1 MQRLHRLPHSTAQH
15 TTEDPA
21 MARTRKR
28 KPLESGETVARK
40 IWLAG
45 LGAYGKSVEDAHGQI
60 DKASQE
66 ASKFFHDLVN
76 KGQSIEDHS
85 REALKERISEAKG
98 RISEARERIS
108 EAAGS
113 NTRSVEEMIGRV
125 RERMGVDEGVHTRLD
140 ALARQ
145 VNALAQKVTGLSLRK
160 GTAQSRAGK
169 GAAGAAKP
177 AGRRSAAKGE
187 ARKPAA
193 RAAAKPV
200 ARKPAAKSAA
210 GKAGAMPVR
219 RGRPPKTPRA

>member
-1 MQRLHRLPHSTAQH
+1 
-15 TTEDPA
+15 

-28 KPLESGETVARK
+28 KPLESRETVARK

-108 EAAGS
+108 EVAGS

-125 RERMGVDEGVHTRLD
+125 RERMGVDDSVHTRLD

-145 VNALAQKVTGLSLRK
+145 VNALAQKVTGLTLRK
-160 GTAQSRAGK
+160 GT
-169 GAAGAAKP
+169 
-177 AGRRSAAKGE
+177 AKGE
-187 ARKPAA
+187 ARKPAG

-200 ARKPAAKSAA
+200 ARKPAARAAVRKAAAKPAA
-210 GKAGAMPVR
+210 GKAGATPAR
-219 RGRPPKTPRA
+219 RGRPPKTSR

>member
-1 MQRLHRLPHSTAQH
+1 
-15 TTEDPA
+15 

-66 ASKFFHDLVN
+66 ASKFFHDLVS

-98 RISEARERIS
+98 MISGARERIS
-108 EAAGS
+108 EAADS

-125 RERMGVDEGVHTRLD
+125 RERMGVDDAVHTRLD

-160 GTAQSRAGK
+160 G
-169 GAAGAAKP
+169 AAK
-177 AGRRSAAKGE
+177 AR
-187 ARKPAA
+187 ARKPPA
-193 RAAAKPV
+193 RAAAKPA
-200 ARKPAAKSAA
+200 ARKPAAKAPVRKSAVKPA
-210 GKAGAMPVR
+210 ARKPGATSGR
-219 RGRPPKTPRA
+219 RGRPPKSAR

>member
-1 MQRLHRLPHSTAQH
+1 
-15 TTEDPA
+15 

-125 RERMGVDEGVHTRLD
+125 RERMGVDDSVHTRLD
-140 ALARQ
+140 ALARHTLAHG
-145 VNALAQKVTGLSLRK
+145 VRLAYHHHMGAYVETPADVDALMAHTGPEVGLLFDT
-160 GTAQSRAGK
+160 GHMTFAG
-169 GAAGAAKP
+169 GD
-177 AGRRSAAKGE
+177 
-187 ARKPAA
+187 
-193 RAAAKPV
+193 AAAMLAKHVDRVCHVHCKDVRKDVLAATPD
-200 ARKPAAKSAA
+200 ARVQLAVISYDD
-210 GKAGAMPVR
+210 
-219 RGRPPKTPRA
+219 

>member
-1 MQRLHRLPHSTAQH
+1 
-15 TTEDPA
+15 

-66 ASKFFHDLVN
+66 ASKFFHDLVS

-85 REALKERISEAKG
+85 REALKERISEAKEM
-98 RISEARERIS
+98 ISEARERIS
-108 EAAGS
+108 EAADS

-125 RERMGVDEGVHTRLD
+125 RERMGVDDAVHMRLD

-145 VNALAQKVTGLSLRK
+145 VNALAQKVPRRRPRSASPRRSPPH
-160 GTAQSRAGK
+160 ARRARRRP
-169 GAAGAAKP
+169 AA
-177 AGRRSAAKGE
+177 AGRRSPRAERLRSQSALD
-187 ARKPAA
+187 AA
-193 RAAAKPV
+193 R
-200 ARKPAAKSAA
+200 
-210 GKAGAMPVR
+210 KAGAS
-219 RGRPPKTPRA
+219 PPPCTVIALPEM

>member
-1 MQRLHRLPHSTAQH
+1 
-15 TTEDPA
+15 

-28 KPLESGETVARK
+28 KLPESNETVARK

-45 LGAYGKSVEDAHGQI
+45 LGAYGKSIEDAHGQI

-85 REALKERISEAKG
+85 REALRERLSEARD

-113 NTRSVEEMIGRV
+113 NTRTVEEMIGRV
-125 RERMGVDEGVHTRLD
+125 RERMGVDDSVHARLD

-145 VNALAQKVTGLSLRK
+145 VNALARKVTGLSLGKGKAAPARAGKPAGTTRK
-160 GTAQSRAGK
+160 AAGAAPAKRRAAVPAGTRKPAGK
-169 GAAGAAKP
+169 GAASP
-177 AGRRSAAKGE
+177 ASRRQARGGRTPKR
-187 ARKPAA
+187 ARD
-193 RAAAKPV
+193 
-200 ARKPAAKSAA
+200 
-210 GKAGAMPVR
+210 
-219 RGRPPKTPRA
+219 

>member
-1 MQRLHRLPHSTAQH
+1 
-15 TTEDPA
+15 

-28 KPLESGETVARK
+28 KLPESNETVARK

-45 LGAYGKSVEDAHGQI
+45 LGAYGKSIEDAHGQI

-85 REALKERISEAKG
+85 REALRERLSEARD

-113 NTRSVEEMIGRV
+113 NTRTVEEMIGRV
-125 RERMGVDEGVHTRLD
+125 RERMGVDDSVHARLD

-145 VNALAQKVTGLSLRK
+145 VSALARKVTGLSLGKGKATPAKRRAAAPSGTRK
-160 GTAQSRAGK
+160 PAGK
-169 GAAGAAKP
+169 GAAGPGSRRPAGKGAAKP
-177 AGRRSAAKGE
+177 ARGGRTPKR
-187 ARKPAA
+187 ARD
-193 RAAAKPV
+193 
-200 ARKPAAKSAA
+200 
-210 GKAGAMPVR
+210 
-219 RGRPPKTPRA
+219 

>member
-1 MQRLHRLPHSTAQH
+1 
-15 TTEDPA
+15 

-28 KPLESGETVARK
+28 KQPESGETVARK

-66 ASKFFHDLVN
+66 ASKLFHDLVN

-125 RERMGVDEGVHTRLD
+125 RERMGVDDAVHTRLD

-160 GTAQSRAGK
+160 GTAK
-169 GAAGAAKP
+169 D
-177 AGRRSAAKGE
+177 E

-200 ARKPAAKSAA
+200 ARKPVARAAVRKSAAKPAA
-210 GKAGAMPVR
+210 GKAGATPAR
-219 RGRPPKTPRA
+219 RGRPPKTPR

>member
-1 MQRLHRLPHSTAQH
+1 
-15 TTEDPA
+15 

-85 REALKERISEAKG
+85 REALKDRISEAKG
-98 RISEARERIS
+98 MISEARERIS

-125 RERMGVDEGVHTRLD
+125 RERMGVDDAVHTRLD

-160 GTAQSRAGK
+160 GTAK
-169 GAAGAAKP
+169 D
-177 AGRRSAAKGE
+177 E

-200 ARKPAAKSAA
+200 ARKPVARAAVRKSAAKPAA
-210 GKAGAMPVR
+210 GKAGATPAR
-219 RGRPPKTPRA
+219 RGRPPKTPR

>member
-1 MQRLHRLPHSTAQH
+1 
-15 TTEDPA
+15 

-66 ASKFFHDLVN
+66 ASKFFHDLVS

-98 RISEARERIS
+98 MISEARERIS
-108 EAAGS
+108 EAADS

-125 RERMGVDEGVHTRLD
+125 RERMRVDDAVHTRLD

-160 GTAQSRAGK
+160 G
-169 GAAGAAKP
+169 
-177 AGRRSAAKGE
+177 AAKGK
-187 ARKPAA
+187 ARKPPA
-193 RAAAKPV
+193 RAAAKPA
-200 ARKPAAKSAA
+200 ARKPAAKAPVRKSAA
-210 GKAGAMPVR
+210 KPAARKTGATPAR
-219 RGRPPKTPRA
+219 RGRPPKSAR

>member
-1 MQRLHRLPHSTAQH
+1 
-15 TTEDPA
+15 

-66 ASKFFHDLVN
+66 ASKFFHDLVS

-98 RISEARERIS
+98 MISEARERIS
-108 EAAGS
+108 EAADS

-125 RERMGVDEGVHTRLD
+125 RERMGVDDAVHTRLD

-160 GTAQSRAGK
+160 GAAKGKAHKPPARETAK
-169 GAAGAAKP
+169 PGARKSAAKAPVRKSAAKP
-177 AGRRSAAKGE
+177 A
-187 ARKPAA
+187 ARKP
-193 RAAAKPV
+193 
-200 ARKPAAKSAA
+200 
-210 GKAGAMPVR
+210 GATPER
-219 RGRPPKTPRA
+219 RGRPPKSAR

>member
-1 MQRLHRLPHSTAQH
+1 
-15 TTEDPA
+15 

-66 ASKFFHDLVN
+66 ASKFFHDLVS

-98 RISEARERIS
+98 MISEARERIS
-108 EAAGS
+108 EAADS

-125 RERMGVDEGVHTRLD
+125 RERMGVDDAVHTRLD

-160 GTAQSRAGK
+160 GAAKGKAHEPPARETAK
-169 GAAGAAKP
+169 PGARKAAAKALVRKSAAKP
-177 AGRRSAAKGE
+177 A
-187 ARKPAA
+187 ARKP
-193 RAAAKPV
+193 
-200 ARKPAAKSAA
+200 
-210 GKAGAMPVR
+210 GATPER
-219 RGRPPKTPRA
+219 RGRPPKSAR

>member
-1 MQRLHRLPHSTAQH
+1 
-15 TTEDPA
+15 

-28 KPLESGETVARK
+28 KPAESGETVARK

-66 ASKFFHDLVN
+66 ASKFFHDLVS

-85 REALKERISEAKG
+85 REALKERISEAKD

-113 NTRSVEEMIGRV
+113 NTRTVEEMIGRV
-125 RERMGVDEGVHTRLD
+125 RERMGVDDAVHTRLD

-145 VNALAQKVTGLSLRK
+145 VNALAQKVSGLSLRK
-160 GTAQSRAGK
+160 GRAEPK
-169 GAAGAAKP
+169 TRDKP
-177 AGRRSAAKGE
+177 AG
-187 ARKPAA
+187 ARKVAT
-193 RAAAKPV
+193 RAAAKP
-200 ARKPAAKSAA
+200 ASRKPATRKPATTPA
-210 GKAGAMPVR
+210 R
-219 RGRPPKTPRA
+219 RGRPPKRLR